1 MTAHAVMNQHHLLE
15 GLLFY
20 LEEEAQAVESSDS
33 QFVSSQSRNKM
44 TNHVRLRNRPI
55 YYDFDLFQKSLSH
68 PELNDVS
75 IRDLNYTV
83 FDTETTG
90 LDPRGGD
97 EIISI
102 GALRIINRNILFDE
116 RFEQLVDPKRKISKA
131 SIAIHGIQ
139 PQVLEGCP
147 TIDKVLPDFRSFCSD
162 SVLVGHNVAFDM
174 SFLKM
179 KEVQTGIVFNNPV
192 LDTLLL
198 SAVVHPTQE
207 LHSLDSIA
215 DRLELEIDG
224 RHTALGDAVVTAQ
237 IFLALLTLL
246 EERGIFTLNQ
256 AFEASQ
262 KTHYARLRY

>member
-1 MTAHAVMNQHHLLE
+1 
-15 GLLFY
+15 
-20 LEEEAQAVESSDS
+20 
-33 QFVSSQSRNKM
+33 M

-55 YYDFDLFQKSLSH
+55 YYDFDLFQKSLRH

-139 PQVLEGCP
+139 PQVWRAVRP
-147 TIDKVLPDFRSFCSD
+147 STRSFRILG
-162 SVLVGHNVAFDM
+162 VFVQIRFLWGTM
-174 SFLKM
+174 S
-179 KEVQTGIVFNNPV
+179 
-192 LDTLLL
+192 
-198 SAVVHPTQE
+198 
-207 LHSLDSIA
+207 HSI
-215 DRLELEIDG
+215 
-224 RHTALGDAVVTAQ
+224 
-237 IFLALLTLL
+237 
-246 EERGIFTLNQ
+246 
-256 AFEASQ
+256 
-262 KTHYARLRY
+262 